1 VARHRRGVA
10 RNKGAVT
17 RDGEGV
23 ARNKEDV
30 VRDSECVVEH
40 GAGVGREKKGVELVG
55 NCAATVEQPE
65 TAASGGLVVSRAP
78 TLLAS
83 LK

>member
-1 VARHRRGVA
+1 M
-10 RNKGAVT
+10 
-17 RDGEGV
+17 
-23 ARNKEDV
+23 
-30 VRDSECVVEH
+30 RDSECVVEH